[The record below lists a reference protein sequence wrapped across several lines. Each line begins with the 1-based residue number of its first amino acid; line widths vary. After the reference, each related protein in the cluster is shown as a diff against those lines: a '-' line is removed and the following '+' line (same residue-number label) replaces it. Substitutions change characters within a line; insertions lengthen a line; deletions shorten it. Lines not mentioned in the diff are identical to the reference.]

1 MTSERWFFDTNVL
14 VYLFDAKAPEK
25 QRLAQGLFRKAVDEA
40 QPVVSTQVLHEFF
53 VTVTRTTKRGLAI
66 SEARQFMMSLEKA
79 VEVKLIT
86 SQVIYAAT
94 ERVEQSGFS
103 FWDSLIIESARAADV
118 SVLWTED
125 LQHDQRIDGL
135 RIRNPFTADY
145 TLID

>member
-25 QRLAQGLFRKAVDEA
+25 QRLAQDLFRKAVDDA
-40 QPVVSTQVLHEFF
+40 QPVVSTQVLQEFF
-53 VTVTRTTKRGLAI
+53 VTVTRTTKRGLPVN
-66 SEARQFMMSLEKA
+66 EARRFMMSLEKG

-86 SQVIYAAT
+86 SQVIFAAT

-135 RIRNPFTADY
+135 RIRNPFNKVY
-145 TLID
+145 